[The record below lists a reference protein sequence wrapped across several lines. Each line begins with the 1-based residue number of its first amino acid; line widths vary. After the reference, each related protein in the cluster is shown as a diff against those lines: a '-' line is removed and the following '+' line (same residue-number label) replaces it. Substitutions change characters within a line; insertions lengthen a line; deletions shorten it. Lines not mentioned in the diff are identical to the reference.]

1 MREKR
6 ESLPYCSRCLVY
18 LFAINP
24 LLSVLLISSA
34 NCKLPLEVSLVL
46 KIVIFL
52 ACHKPTTTMLFLEAI
67 MMLLWN
73 KKIHLKETKRSKRSF
88 EIAIYPIVK
97 GNLGLKE
104 SIRELMNIML
114 A

>member
-1 MREKR
+1 
-6 ESLPYCSRCLVY
+6 
-18 LFAINP
+18 
-24 LLSVLLISSA
+24 
-34 NCKLPLEVSLVL
+34 
-46 KIVIFL
+46 
-52 ACHKPTTTMLFLEAI
+52 